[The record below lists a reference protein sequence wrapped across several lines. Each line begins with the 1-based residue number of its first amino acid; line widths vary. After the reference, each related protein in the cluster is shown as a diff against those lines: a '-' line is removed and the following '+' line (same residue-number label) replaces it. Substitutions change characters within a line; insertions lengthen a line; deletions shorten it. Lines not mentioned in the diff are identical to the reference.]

1 MACMSEAF
9 LTAVS
14 FPLLFGVIRGL
25 LLGGAIAF
33 RSLDAA
39 RSRIHLVNPSN
50 AHPSPGKQIETE
62 ILAAGLGMQ

>member
-1 MACMSEAF
+1 MSEAF

-33 RSLDAA
+33 RRLIVAG
-39 RSRIHLVNPSN
+39 SRIDLVDPSEVY
-50 AHPSPGKQIETE
+50 PSPPGKQIETE
-62 ILAAGLGMQ
+62 ILVAGLGMQ